1 MNSLVVVVKS
11 HLFPQFV
18 RLNREIG
25 TSRHHWGDGEFAA
38 VNRKPRWAGTI
49 PGSYMGRRQSSQSR
63 WTGNP
68 SEARRRR
75 QLLTTLTHNRYL
87 VRRMRYTVREKRQ
100 CRTRW
105 REDSGKGSSSHSGER
120 RGSSSGVL
128 SGASSLLHLGRAGT
142 YRAEGNLLYI
152 FRLSKSF

>member
-1 MNSLVVVVKS
+1 MSRLVVVVKS
-11 HLFPQFV
+11 HLFPPFV

-25 TSRHHWGDGEFAA
+25 TSRRHWGDGEFAA

-68 SEARRRR
+68 SEARRQR

-87 VRRMRYTVREKRQ
+87 VRRTWYTVGGH
-100 CRTRW
+100 TANT
-105 REDSGKGSSSHSGER
+105 DT
-120 RGSSSGVL
+120 
-128 SGASSLLHLGRAGT
+128 RAGADPGFT
-142 YRAEGNLLYI
+142 VGGCLGKLRALARAKFYMPHPLLT
-152 FRLSKSF
+152 SFPHKRTQISIYDKVIAKKVN